1 MLGQHWDEHEHDH
14 DHDQFQTTFLP
25 INPKNYEHDSFSGE
39 LRYSSSECSSYV
51 GSPNSIN
58 GTTYGAQSPT
68 ISYARELFNISDHF
82 QGVQHNDVQ
91 CPNSIIESMNRAT
104 PYSPDEKK
112 ERIERYRSKRNLRNF
127 TKKIKYECR
136 KTLADSRPRVRGR
149 FARNEEIDK
158 AAAPQT
164 ESWDHHYITEDD
176 DINDDYNWIGI
187 LDAMSN
193 NFMP

>member
-1 MLGQHWDEHEHDH
+1 MLGQHWDEHEH

-127 TKKIKYECR
+127 TKKIKVCYMSCVHNNIIL
-136 KTLADSRPRVRGR
+136 TQGASGT
-149 FARNEEIDK
+149 DK
-158 AAAPQT
+158 KFCTFGYFLLTKQKN
-164 ESWDHHYITEDD
+164 H
-176 DINDDYNWIGI
+176 
-187 LDAMSN
+187 
-193 NFMP
+193 